1 VLKYAQTLDG
11 RIATS
16 SGDSKWISGADERA
30 ISHALRA
37 ACDAVLVGVG
47 TVVSDDPQ
55 LTVRMVPGASPVR
68 VVLDSTLRTPPTA
81 RVLDDA
87 AATILF
93 TTDRATPGRVDELRA
108 RQVGVRLVPSGR
120 GGADLMSALTDL
132 RATGVRS
139 LLVEGGAKVIT
150 SVLAEGLAD
159 RLIVAVA
166 PTIVGAGTEA
176 IGDLGISTVAS
187 GVRLT
192 NRSLHVMADDL
203 LIAWDVARQP

>member
-1 VLKYAQTLDG
+1 
-11 RIATS
+11 
-16 SGDSKWISGADERA
+16 
-30 ISHALRA
+30 
-37 ACDAVLVGVG
+37 
-47 TVVSDDPQ
+47 
-55 LTVRMVPGASPVR
+55 
-68 VVLDSTLRTPPTA
+68 
-81 RVLDDA
+81 
-87 AATILF
+87 
-93 TTDRATPGRVDELRA
+93 
-108 RQVGVRLVPSGR
+108 
-120 GGADLMSALTDL
+120 MSALTDL

>member
-1 VLKYAQTLDG
+1 MDAPAFKSIAQFVPKECWFTTYVDG
-11 RIATS
+11 VRINRFLIAIQKESEKTEGEDKKS
-16 SGDSKWISGADERA
+16 DEDDPLSTMISGFIPMMLA
-30 ISHALRA
+30 
-37 ACDAVLVGVG
+37 
-47 TVVSDDPQ
+47 
-55 LTVRMVPGASPVR
+55 GAGP
-68 VVLDSTLRTPPTA
+68 
-81 RVLDDA
+81 
-87 AATILF
+87 
-93 TTDRATPGRVDELRA
+93 
-108 RQVGVRLVPSGR
+108 
-120 GGADLMSALTDL
+120 GGADLTSALTDL
-132 RATGVRS
+132 HATGVRS